1 MLVQQTLLIFLQ
13 ELQTKSGSGAY
24 VKFVQQVVEY
34 MQQHW
39 IDLISID
46 RFFTDST
53 AFPLPTDD
61 PLYVVGRL
69 RNYGLK
75 LHYPRAHKALFSF
88 FQSLC
93 QRAAVDGQQEYLVS
107 QLTTA
112 LSGNFENGDSTK
124 PTIRAFFLE
133 AIFPVYLGCAF
144 RESCGW
150 VLAVPILKAL
160 DRVILRMRAD
170 IDSTL
175 YGCVKSVLSMVTS
188 LLEGMRLSVSSLG
201 VSFCLSP
208 NHLGSRIIANIQSSP
223 LKSCHLRRWGPSR
236 L

>member
-1 MLVQQTLLIFLQ
+1 M
-13 ELQTKSGSGAY
+13 
-24 VKFVQQVVEY
+24 QQVVEY
-34 MQQHW
+34 LQQHS

-46 RFFTDST
+46 KFFTDST

-69 RNYGLK
+69 KNYGLK
-75 LHYPRAHKALFSF
+75 LHNPRAHKELFSF

-112 LSGNFENGDSTK
+112 LSGNFENGDPTK

-133 AIFPVYLGCAF
+133 VIFPVYLECTF

-150 VLAVPILKAL
+150 IMAVPILKAS
-160 DRVILRMRAD
+160 DRVISRMRED
-170 IDSTL
+170 IDSTS
-175 YGCVKSVLSMVTS
+175 YGCVKSILSMLSS
-188 LLEGMRLSVSSLG
+188 LLNGIRLAVSSLSVS
-201 VSFCLSP
+201 FRYLSP
-208 NHLGSRIIANIQSSP
+208 QS
-223 LKSCHLRRWGPSR
+223 KN
-236 L
+236 

>member
-1 MLVQQTLLIFLQ
+1 M
-13 ELQTKSGSGAY
+13 
-24 VKFVQQVVEY
+24 
-34 MQQHW
+34 
-39 IDLISID
+39 
-46 RFFTDST
+46 
-53 AFPLPTDD
+53 AFPLPTND

-75 LHYPRAHKALFSF
+75 LHYPRAYKALFSF

-112 LSGNFENGDSTK
+112 FSGNFENGDLTK

-133 AIFPVYLGCAF
+133 TIFPVYLECSF

-150 VLAVPILKAL
+150 IMAVPILKAS
-160 DRVILRMRAD
+160 DRVILRMRED

-175 YGCVKSVLSMVTS
+175 YGCVKSVLSMLTS
-188 LLEGMRLSVSSLG
+188 LLEGMRLAVSCLSVSLC
-201 VSFCLSP
+201 FFL
-208 NHLGSRIIANIQSSP
+208 NHLGSGIVADIQSSP
-223 LKSCHLRRWGPSR
+223 LK
-236 L
+236 

>member
-1 MLVQQTLLIFLQ
+1 MLTNFQ
-13 ELQTKSGSGAY
+13 ELQTKSSSSAY

-34 MQQHW
+34 LQQHW

-46 RFFTDST
+46 KFFTDSV
-53 AFPLPTDD
+53 AFPLPTND

-75 LHYPRAHKALFSF
+75 LHYPRARKTLFSF

-112 LSGNFENGDSTK
+112 LSGNFENGDPTK

-133 AIFPVYLGCAF
+133 AIFPVYLECTF

-150 VLAVPILKAL
+150 ILAVPILKAS
-160 DRVILRMRAD
+160 DRVILRMRED

-175 YGCVKSVLSMVTS
+175 YGCVKSVLSMLTS
-188 LLEGMRLSVSSLG
+188 LLEGMRLAVNFLG
-201 VSFCLSP
+201 VSLYYFL
-208 NHLGSRIIANIQSSP
+208 NHLNSGIISDTESSP
-223 LKSCHLRRWGPSR
+223 LK
-236 L
+236 